1 LNILVEDMRRSLTLF
16 GRTLAATFARY
27 CVANEATTAV
37 EFAFVVPFIVAILL
51 AAFQIAVIYTAQSYL
66 EAVAE
71 DVERI
76 VLTNNAYNLTQ
87 AQFKTQVCANVQALF
102 NCSNVIVNLQ
112 PIPTCTAPSTTAQCM
127 ANLMPQFDS
136 SGNLKNPTNFNPG
149 SPQTKMI
156 LTLMYQWP
164 VISGPLG
171 MTFSNLGNGYYL
183 LASTQVFQIEL
194 CTVSSG
200 CVPNG

>member
-1 LNILVEDMRRSLTLF
+1 MRNSLTLL
-16 GRTLAATFARY
+16 GRRLAKSFARY
-27 CVANEATTAV
+27 CASNEATTAI
-37 EFAFVVPFIVAILL
+37 EFAFVAPMIVAILL

-66 EAVAE
+66 EAVTE
-71 DVERI
+71 DAARL
-76 VLTNNAYNLTQ
+76 VLTNNEYQ
-87 AQFKTQVCANVQALF
+87 ATPATFKADVCSNVHALF
-102 NCSNVIVNLQ
+102 NCNNLIVQLE
-112 PIPTCTAPSTTAQCM
+112 PVPPCATSTAQCM

-136 SGNLKNPTNFNPG
+136 SGNLKNPTAFNPG

-156 LTLMYQWP
+156 LIVMYQWP

-171 MTFSNLGNGYYL
+171 MSFSTLGNGAFL

-194 CTVSSG
+194 CTSSNG

>member
-1 LNILVEDMRRSLTLF
+1 MRRSLTIL
-16 GRTLAATFARY
+16 RRAVAASFARY
-27 CVANEATTAV
+27 CASDKATTAI
-37 EFAFVVPFIVAILL
+37 EFAFVAPIIVAILL
-51 AAFQIAVIYTAQSYL
+51 AAFQVAVIYTAQSYL

-87 AQFKTQVCANVQALF
+87 TQFKAAVCANVQALF
-102 NCSNVIVNLQ
+102 DCSKMIVQLQ
-112 PIPTCTAPSTTAQCM
+112 PIPTCPTGNTAAQCM

-136 SGNLKNPTNFNPG
+136 AGNLKNPTAFNPG
-149 SPQTKMI
+149 TPQTKMI

-164 VISGPLG
+164 VVTGPLG
-171 MTFSNLGNGYYL
+171 MKFSNLGNGAFL

-194 CTVSSG
+194 CTVSTG